1 MNKEPSH
8 AELKALWDVCVKFI
22 ETQEIG
28 CAESIYQNDR
38 VLIEAPEF
46 VEDVCNVV
54 GYLPYE
60 DEE

>member
-28 CAESIYQNDR
+28 CAETIYQSDR
-38 VLIEAPEF
+38 VIENATQL